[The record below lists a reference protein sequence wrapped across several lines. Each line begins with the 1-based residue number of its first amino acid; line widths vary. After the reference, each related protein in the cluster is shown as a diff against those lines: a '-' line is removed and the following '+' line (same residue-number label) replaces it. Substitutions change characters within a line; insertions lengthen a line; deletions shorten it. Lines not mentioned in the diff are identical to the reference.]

1 MATKN
6 GDNSGNN
13 GEHDDTHGK
22 MTQPA
27 AVATTVTN
35 TQWQRRTTTT
45 TTAAARTQ
53 AEQQPFRVLSDN
65 TDRNAIAELSQ
76 QQKEGNNNRPQQGK
90 AKKHPPR

>member
-1 MATKN
+1 
-6 GDNSGNN
+6 
-13 GEHDDTHGK
+13 
-22 MTQPA
+22 
-27 AVATTVTN
+27 VATTVTN